1 MPTDPKTFS
10 TVLFALLLAARVLA
24 LDIYVATN
32 GTGSGT
38 SWEDATNSLAG
49 AVADIPAESGA
60 VTVWLSNGT
69 HDVIGTIE
77 APTYESANT
86 LTVRGKTGVAG
97 DVIVY
102 GDGANVVFKF
112 DPFYQDYPITI
123 SDITITGGGAG
134 GVDYCW
140 LSNCVV
146 AGNTGVEF
154 GGIKNCTGQRCII
167 SNNIS
172 DGVGGVLAYGPYTLY
187 DSIVINNKGGSI
199 GGVHGAGL
207 HRCIVKGNT
216 GNAVGGIEFGGSVI
230 SCLIVDNLATNEN
243 GFGGVYATACRNS
256 TIANNT
262 GTVGGAGGYQYFY
275 NCISFEN
282 IGAQDSESVRTLSS
296 YSCGS
301 NYTGTGSITSDPLF
315 VGSGDYRLQAGSPCI
330 NAGTNSTLTTLT
342 DTDLDGN
349 KRRWP
354 ANGRPDMGAYEF
366 GSGTVYRKKVLF
378 MKTE

>member
-1 MPTDPKTFS
+1 
-10 TVLFALLLAARVLA
+10 
-24 LDIYVATN
+24 DIYVATN

-38 SWEDATNSLAG
+38 SWSDATNSLAG
-49 AVADIPAESGA
+49 AVAGIPAESGA

-69 HDVIGTIE
+69 HDVVGTIG
-77 APTYESANT
+77 APTLESENT
-86 LTVRGKTGVAG
+86 LIVRGKTGAAG
-97 DVIVY
+97 DVVVY
-102 GDGANVVFKF
+102 GDGANVVFKY
-112 DPFYQDYPITI
+112 DPYTQGYPITI

-146 AGNTGVEF
+146 AGNTGVVF
-154 GGIKNCTGQRCII
+154 GGIKNCIGQRCII

-172 DGVGGVLAYGPYTLY
+172 DGVGGVYAEYGHTLY

-199 GGVHGAGL
+199 GGVHGTEL
-207 HRCIVKGNT
+207 RHCIVKGNT
-216 GNAVGGIEFGGSVI
+216 GNTVGGIEFGGYVI

-243 GFGGVYATACRNS
+243 GFGGVYFTACQNS

-262 GTVGGAGGYQYFY
+262 GTVGGAGGDQWFY

-282 IGAQDSESVRTLSS
+282 IGEQDGEIVRTVSS

-301 NYTGTGSITSDPLF
+301 GYTGTGSITSDPLF

-330 NAGTNSTLTTLT
+330 NAGTNSTWTTLT

-354 ANGRPDMGAYEF
+354 ANGQTDMGAYEF
-366 GSGTVYRKKVLF
+366 GSGTVYRKKVFF